1 VRARNAL
8 DLPAHPPSHIPNET
22 QHLPTDNQPSAS
34 FIPSSTATPVH
45 LLHQLLHLLSSQ
57 TQRSRHL
64 ILAALILLFY
74 LAISGLVIDDGVIS
88 EVEGVSELV
97 EEGKSVY
104 RRVEI
109 EEGFLEGEGRGRQ
122 EEGLELGE
130 EDGVVLS
137 VRERRSRR
145 VG

>member
-1 VRARNAL
+1 
-8 DLPAHPPSHIPNET
+8 
-22 QHLPTDNQPSAS
+22 
-34 FIPSSTATPVH
+34 
-45 LLHQLLHLLSSQ
+45 
-57 TQRSRHL
+57 
-64 ILAALILLFY
+64 
-74 LAISGLVIDDGVIS
+74 LVIDDGVIS

-145 VG
+145 FG